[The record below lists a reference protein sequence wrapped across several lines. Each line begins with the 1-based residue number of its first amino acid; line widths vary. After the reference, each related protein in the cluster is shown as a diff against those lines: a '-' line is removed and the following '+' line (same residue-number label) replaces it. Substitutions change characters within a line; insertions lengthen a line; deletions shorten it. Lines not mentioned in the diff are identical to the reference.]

1 MRRLVLSLLVVAAV
15 GFLMLSPAPRSAVAT
30 HGCANAGSPA
40 GPFDLLAFEAGDWRT
55 TYRRTLELAAFNQLF
70 PDVSGFALPPL
81 ESGPRSSGSSTTAS
95 PYVPP
100 TLLKAI
106 AWIESAWQMA
116 DSSVQPGE
124 VGQPLLSHS
133 CAYGVMQIVSGM
145 QNVGNPPTLD
155 QVHTGSH
162 YGFNIA
168 QGARILAQKWNLA
181 PEFRPLI
188 GSRNKSLVEDWYY
201 AIWSYHGFTFTNHP
215 VLNTNY
221 SVTRGV
227 YRCDGTQSYGSFP
240 YQELILG
247 CLKNPPIVAGTPL
260 WSAIPVT
267 LPNLSLPAF
276 SLANWNSCSV
286 NDQCAGMDFPTPTPS
301 HSDST
306 TVSLQRSAVIG
317 SPSLLVG
324 PVDIEFYAR
333 PDSTS
338 ETVTVSV
345 RNGGTGPMA
354 WRLSPSVTWL
364 QFSQIYGLELGSDLG
379 ATSAQIS
386 FVANGAG
393 LSPGIYSGVVLVSS
407 LYPQVT
413 RTINVKLVVAQ
424 RSFVPGVSRG

>member
-1 MRRLVLSLLVVAAV
+1 MRRLVLSLLVVLAV
-15 GFLMLSPAPRSAVAT
+15 GALTLSPAPRSAVAT
-30 HGCANAGSPA
+30 HGCDNAGSPA

-81 ESGPRSSGSSTTAS
+81 ESGPRSSGSSTIAS

-168 QGARILAQKWNLA
+168 QGARILAGKWNVA
-181 PEFRPLI
+181 PEFRPLV
-188 GSRNKSLVEDWYY
+188 GTRNNLLIEDWYY
-201 AIWSYHGFTFTNHP
+201 AVWSYHGFSSTNHP
-215 VLNTNY
+215 VLNTSY
-221 SVTRGV
+221 SATRGV

-240 YQELILG
+240 YQELVLG
-247 CLKNPPIVAGTPL
+247 CVKNPPLVAGTAL
-260 WSAIPVT
+260 WSAIPVS

-276 SLANWNSCSV
+276 SLANWTACSA
-286 NDQCAGMDFPTPTPS
+286 DGECAGMDFPTPSPSHTESTTPS
-301 HSDST
+301 GSKNQAIGTPVLS
-306 TVSLQRSAVIG
+306 VSPLSVILTAVPGHESG
-317 SPSLLVG
+317 SVA
-324 PVDIEFYAR
+324 IN
-333 PDSTS
+333 
-338 ETVTVSV
+338 VTNS
-345 RNGGTGPMA
+345 GTGPMA
-354 WRLSPSVTWL
+354 WRVSPSVAWL
-364 QFSQIYGLELGSDLG
+364 KFSGVSRLSLGNDLGSWNSPFRLSARAAGLG
-379 ATSAQIS
+379 AGT
-386 FVANGAG
+386 
-393 LSPGIYSGVVLVSS
+393 YSGVVRVSS

-413 RTINVKLVVAQ
+413 RTINVTLIVAK
-424 RSFVPGVSRG
+424 SGFVPGVTRG

>member
-1 MRRLVLSLLVVAAV
+1 MRRTSICLLALTLAVLLLT
-15 GFLMLSPAPRSAVAT
+15 LRSRPALAT
-30 HGCANAGSPA
+30 HGCASAGSPA
-40 GPFDLLAFEAGDWRT
+40 GPFDLESYEAASWRA
-55 TYRRTLELAAFNQLF
+55 TYARSLELAGFNQLL
-70 PDVSGFALPPL
+70 PDVSGFALPIL
-81 ESGPRSSGSSTTAS
+81 ESGPRSSGSTTTVA
-95 PYVPP
+95 PYAPP
-100 TLLKAI
+100 ALLKAI
-106 AWIESAWQMA
+106 AWIESSWQMA
-116 DSSVQPGE
+116 DSSVPYGG
-124 VGQPLLSHS
+124 VGPPLLSHS

-145 QNVGNPPTLD
+145 QNVGQAPTLN

-286 NDQCAGMDFPTPTPS
+286 DDQCAGMDFPTPTPS

-306 TVSLQRSAVIG
+306 TVSVQRSAVIG

-393 LSPGIYSGVVLVSS
+393 LSPGTYSGVVLVSS